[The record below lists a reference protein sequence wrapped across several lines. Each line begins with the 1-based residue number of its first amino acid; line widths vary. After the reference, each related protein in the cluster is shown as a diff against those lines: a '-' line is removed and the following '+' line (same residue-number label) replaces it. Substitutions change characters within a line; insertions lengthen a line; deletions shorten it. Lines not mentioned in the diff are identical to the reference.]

1 MKLIVFDTET
11 TGLIPKNSNLYSKK
25 SNNPYIVQLSWLVFD
40 TIKNKLD
47 GTYDYIVKLP
57 DGVTIPKEASDIH
70 KITNKIMKEKGHDI
84 GDVLSKFYKDLIQC
98 NMLIAHNI
106 TFDKKMLSIEFYRN
120 GYGKHFIKNKYNEYC
135 TMTMGTP
142 ICNIRVP
149 SKWKKNETYVRYC
162 KLIELHQK
170 LFNETP
176 NNLHNSLI
184 DILICF
190 RCYYKMYNGKDI
202 LTIDPILNNIY
213 KNFK

>member
-11 TGLIPKNSNLYSKK
+11 TGLIPKKSSLYSKK
-25 SNNPYIVQLSWLVFD
+25 VNNPYIVQLSWLVFD
-40 TIKNKLD
+40 SIENKLD

-57 DGVTIPKEASDIH
+57 EGITIPKEASDIH
-70 KITNKIMKEKGHDI
+70 KITNEIMKEKGHDI
-84 GDVLSKFYKDLIQC
+84 GFVLGKFYNDLIKC

-106 TFDKKMLSIEFYRN
+106 AFDKKMLSIEFYRN

-142 ICNIRVP
+142 ICNITMI
-149 SKWKKNETYVRYC
+149 SKWNGKPFVRFC

-184 DILICF
+184 DILVCF

-202 LTIDPILNNIY
+202 LTIDNNLNNIY

>member
-11 TGLIPKNSNLYSKK
+11 TGLIPKKSSLYSKK
-25 SNNPYIVQLSWLVFD
+25 VNNPYIVQLSWLVFD
-40 TIKNKLD
+40 TIENKLD

-57 DGVTIPKEASDIH
+57 EGITIPKEASDIH
-70 KITNKIMKEKGHDI
+70 KITNEIMKEKGHDI
-84 GDVLSKFYKDLIQC
+84 GCVLGKFYNDLIKC

-142 ICNIRVP
+142 ICNITMI
-149 SKWKKNETYVRYC
+149 SKWNGKPFVRFC
-162 KLIELHQK
+162 KLIELHEK

-184 DILICF
+184 DILVCF
-190 RCYYKMYNGKDI
+190 RCYYKIYNGKDI
-202 LTIDPILNNIY
+202 LTIDNNLNNIY

>member
-11 TGLIPKNSNLYSKK
+11 TGLIPKKSSLYSKK
-25 SNNPYIVQLSWLVFD
+25 VNNPYIVQLSWLVFD

-57 DGVTIPKEASDIH
+57 NGVTIPKEASDIH
-70 KITNKIMKEKGHDI
+70 KITNEIMKEKGHDI
-84 GDVLSKFYKDLIQC
+84 GCVLGKFYNDLIKC

-142 ICNIRVP
+142 ICNITMI
-149 SKWKKNETYVRYC
+149 SKWNGKPFVRFC
-162 KLIELHQK
+162 KLIELHEK

-184 DILICF
+184 DILVCF
-190 RCYYKMYNGKDI
+190 RCYYKIYNGKDI
-202 LTIDPILNNIY
+202 LTIDNNLNNIY

>member
-1 MKLIVFDTET
+1 M
-11 TGLIPKNSNLYSKK
+11 IPKPLDLFPKNPVYIVKK
-25 SNNPYIVQLSWLVFD
+25 VNNPYIVQLSWLVFD
-40 TIKNKLD
+40 TIENKLD

-57 DGVTIPKEASDIH
+57 EGITIPKEASDIH
-70 KITNKIMKEKGHDI
+70 KITNEIMKEKGHDI
-84 GDVLSKFYKDLIQC
+84 GCVLGKFYNDLIKC

-142 ICNIRVP
+142 ICNITMI
-149 SKWKKNETYVRYC
+149 SKWNGKPFVRFC
-162 KLIELHQK
+162 KLIELHEK

-184 DILICF
+184 DILVCF
-190 RCYYKMYNGKDI
+190 RCYYKIYNGKDI
-202 LTIDPILNNIY
+202 LTIDNNLNNIY